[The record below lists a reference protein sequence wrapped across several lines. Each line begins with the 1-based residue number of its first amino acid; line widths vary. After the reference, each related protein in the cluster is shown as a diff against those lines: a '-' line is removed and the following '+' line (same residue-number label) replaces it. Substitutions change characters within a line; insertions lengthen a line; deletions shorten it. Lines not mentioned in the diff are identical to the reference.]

1 MPTTKVNRS
10 ERGYMIHEV
19 ALFTLH
25 ESWQELQRYTHLR
38 PSQVALR

>member
-1 MPTTKVNRS
+1 
-10 ERGYMIHEV
+10 MIHEV